1 MMEIRGCV
9 WYKWGMR
16 IYPFKNTKRILTS
29 GMAAVCFLV
38 IISLTV
44 LTLRAEDDRVID
56 TYGLFSGSQI
66 ADLESACAQFEE
78 QTGIRTA
85 ILSVD
90 SGTVGGYSDRD
101 SIRYIEAYADSLQE
115 PDFIGLLINM
125 DARYYY
131 IDVRGDTALRI
142 YTDSRQ
148 EQLGNA
154 VVEQL
159 SLGNYAS
166 AGRVFLSRAAQ
177 LYSYAVGNQSYGT
190 IVEEKNGFQAETLGM
205 AAVFGALFSGI
216 FTGVRARRH
225 KEKKMATEAN
235 RYIVPGTIN
244 LHRNRNVFVSQY
256 VTRVPIAKKE
266 DIGGGGG
273 GFTTTHMSGGGSM
286 HSGHGGHF

>member
-1 MMEIRGCV
+1 M
-9 WYKWGMR
+9 WYKWGMGKKKGKMIR
-16 IYPFKNTKRILTS
+16 KILPAW
-29 GMAAVCFLV
+29 MAALCFLC
-38 IISLTV
+38 ILSLTV
-44 LTLRAEDDRVID
+44 LTLHARDERVID
-56 TYGLFSGSQI
+56 TYGLFSESET
-66 ADLESACAQFEE
+66 AELESACMQFEQ

-85 ILSVD
+85 VLSVD
-90 SGTVGGYSDRD
+90 AEAVGGYSDRD
-101 SIRYIEAYADSLQE
+101 SIRYIEAYADSLQD

-154 VVEQL
+154 VVDQL
-159 SLGNYAS
+159 SAGNYES
-166 AGRVFLSRAAQ
+166 AGKAFLSRAGQ

-190 IVEEKNGFQAETLGM
+190 VVEEKKGFQAEAFGLAAALG
-205 AAVFGALFSGI
+205 AVFSGI
-216 FTGVRARRH
+216 ITGVRSRRH
-225 KEKKMATEAN
+225 KEKKLASEAD
-235 RYIVPGTIN
+235 RYIVPGTVN

-266 DIGGGGG
+266 DNGGGGG